1 MIREKPK
8 IFIYCNITIT
18 SMKVKTTNSI
28 SGIKKIIKEFWK
40 KEINV
45 SKVKK
50 ITIKQIWVYLED
62 KNEIIGFINGYI
74 INFGFCKSAFLINFQ
89 IKKKYRRQGL
99 STKLMDKFMS
109 YCKKQKVQE
118 IELRVGIKNDIA
130 KKLYKKYKFKED
142 KTGILMNRYF
152 K

>member
-1 MIREKPK
+1 
-8 IFIYCNITIT
+8 
-18 SMKVKTTNSI
+18 MKVKTTNSI